1 MVPGQVVHKSVYHRM
16 NMTPAQLEKYGL
28 PEYRPRARLPGAHH
42 SFATWD
48 EALQNPDHEMWV
60 T

>member
-1 MVPGQVVHKSVYHRM
+1 M

-28 PEYRPRARLPGAHH
+28 PEYRPRARLPADDN
-42 SFATWD
+42 SFASWE